1 MKDQK
6 SNTTTAKGER
16 TALQELNE
24 RDDIMI
30 TKADR
35 GAAVIINVRDYIREA
50 ESQLKNKNNYNRL
63 K

>member
-1 MKDQK
+1 
-6 SNTTTAKGER
+6 
-16 TALQELNE
+16 
-24 RDDIMI
+24 MI

-35 GAAVIINVRDYIREA
+35 GAAVIINVRDYIREV